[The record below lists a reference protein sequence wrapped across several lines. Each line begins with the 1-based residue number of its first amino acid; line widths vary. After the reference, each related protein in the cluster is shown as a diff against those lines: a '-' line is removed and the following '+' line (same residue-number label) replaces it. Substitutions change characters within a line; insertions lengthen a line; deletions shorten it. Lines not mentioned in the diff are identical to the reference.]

1 MLTIEVFAAG
11 IEDLKK
17 NFPDALFTERKYK
30 AWFKELQNRLTPEEF
45 EEAIDLALFRFTK
58 CPTGE
63 DLLNL
68 VKSSGK
74 ELVTKAW
81 ADVLEALSKKLSL
94 NDLDKPSQYAI
105 ARLGG
110 TSHLE
115 ALPITKLHDLRYEFA
130 NHYNSYLKNP
140 VEFTPPVQT
149 ITPEQREFKSE
160 TASDDFGKLT
170 PEQKARNQ
178 MTKQNIKMLA
188 KGMSMSEKIKAFM
201 PPEPDDDTESKVLQA
216 YRERLMIEEQD
227 MEF

>member
-17 NFPDALFTERKYK
+17 NFPDALFTERKYR
-30 AWFKELQNRLTPEEF
+30 AWFKELQNQLTPEEF

-81 ADVLEALSKKLSL
+81 ADVLEALSRKLSL

-110 TSHLE
+110 TPFLE
-115 ALPITKLHDLRYEFA
+115 ALSITKLHDLRYEFA

-149 ITPEQREFKSE
+149 ITPEQREFKSD
-160 TASDDFGKLT
+160 TVSGDNFDKLT

-178 MTKQNIKMLA
+178 MTKQSIKRLK
-188 KGMSMSEKIKAFM
+188 KGMSMSEKIKAFL
-201 PPEPDDDTESKVLQA
+201 PPEDTDPVFA
-216 YRERLMIEEQD
+216 GEQD
-227 MEF
+227 PPF